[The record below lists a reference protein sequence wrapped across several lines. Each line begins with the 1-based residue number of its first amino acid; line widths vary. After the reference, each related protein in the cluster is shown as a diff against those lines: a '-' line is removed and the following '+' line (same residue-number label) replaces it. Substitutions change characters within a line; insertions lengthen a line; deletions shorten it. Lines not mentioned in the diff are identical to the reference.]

1 ARVTCGACPACPPA
15 AAAAPCPG
23 CPSCPDCSLTCGSG
37 PGWWAVLAA
46 LGAGLA
52 AGGSLRVT
60 LGWAARVASLFV
72 GGTDPPRREG
82 AAPVTLL
89 VEDDGAGQMAAAAM
103 RTLDVPEA
111 QVCVNYDDDDN
122 FRWHHRVLLEQ
133 LSPGVW
139 VAATPDGEVLT
150 LDLSKHLVVPLRRGS
165 AFPVRVR
172 GQVYAFGDQSDEDI
186 EALRVEARGLALVM
200 GVSGPAG
207 TAGGVVPRW
216 IVSDPGSPEFGREL
230 DLHLIGNPERLISR
244 DAVGI
249 AMLSEEEGWV
259 SVENVQQADEED
271 WRAEKRRG
279 PGRDPR
285 ILPLARRGRGV
296 QVTLGEA
303 IAKMN
308 AVDFDDWPFRGPK
321 ALPELLAAILATG
334 LTLTSYWGY
343 WVSESGVSRNAAVA
357 QEVRHALNQL
367 HHAVTYDLV
376 DPSNLASLELLG
388 RRVLQIQR
396 AVKRCPRHPSF
407 EGLGLML
414 SSSLDESGGVV
425 TSRFDAFVAEEQKSQ
440 GIILKQER
448 MYREEQESEA
458 KKYERQGDDRERGSR
473 ADPKGKVKP
482 KPKAAAKESVIK
494 RVRRR
499 IRGFGDRPKDMD
511 CAGALQELLKC
522 KDLYSNM
529 GEASTRRD
537 YDADKLNVLR
547 RAPHDRP
554 RQLRDVAPRHVTEAL
569 DHFDSDVV
577 RPAPNIPEDEV
588 IVEPYWDP
596 LLNPRDPQNRPRL
609 VDFLRRLAARGLVDG
624 RARRKARVSTFFV
637 AKKNGDIRMVVD
649 ARQPNQLHK
658 LPPRTVLASG
668 EALGSINLLDAVGA
682 SPEDLADFDGC
693 YESLCAGSV
702 DLMDGFYQFA
712 DPSWGSWMCFDV
724 EVTADELGLDSIY
737 DEKLGRR
744 VAVSGDDVIW
754 PCFAAL
760 PMGWSWALWICHEVL
775 VDAMVEAGL
784 PGDGWCL
791 DKARAPTLVGQAVV
805 RAPYVDNGNL
815 VSLSA
820 PALNDRLDK
829 LTAELDRRG
838 LRWHELERAQP
849 GLVILGLVLD
859 GREGRL
865 RHTAKRAWRLYL
877 ALHHVLRTPWLARW
891 QLRRIVGHLVHYFS
905 VVRPGLSV
913 LGACYTFI
921 GDGDLS
927 PVVRLPGDV
936 LGELAVAAGLV
947 FLGEVDLC
955 RVPSDVAFTTDSSL
969 RGYAVCEARLE
980 PWEVLAATRWRER
993 QRFVATEPEVAP
1005 DDEQYEGRAAG
1016 FCDISEPLPVE
1027 LPPRLRHAVAKR
1039 RRVELE
1045 IGAPPEPL
1053 ADALLDAGRWVE
1065 RRRGAWRRP
1074 GRIHA
1079 LEARAAVAPLWRAA
1093 GDVNFHGKEILS
1105 LCDNMSSVLAF
1116 EKGRATNFELL
1127 AQCRRA
1133 AAVCFGCEI
1142 RWRPRHVPGIYNVA
1156 DHGSRA
1162 ADRGELLPG
1171 RYRGRGALSA
1181 PTSGSRRIPVV
1192 PPAAGWAKASPTTA
1206 TEFEI
1211 GREQAELLG
1220 VKGIKMKSR
1229 EYSPTSDP
1237 DEIDMNM
1244 FEASLLHPSLL
1255 EFLYGAHMYTLGHAK
1270 ILNRTLLSALGLLQ
1284 FYNGAHLYILG
1295 HTKSLNGHWLSA
1307 LGLLKF
1313 LDGHLVEH
1321 WLKSGEVWWV
1331 HLGLPCTRWVPV
1343 GGTRDPS
1350 PADRTLVAFTVRVLR
1365 LCRTLGIFVT
1375 FENPPASRVWKW
1387 PALQRELQRL
1397 AWPKVLFDSCRFGA
1411 PFKKPGPASDARLD
1425 VADDSGRGLPT
1436 QLVPPAGLVGQ
1447 GGPPRS
1453 TRARAA
1459 ADVAVAPAPAQPR
1472 SHWQPRA
1479 TAGVGAREADV
1490 EAGADSAV
1498 LTPRRAG
1505 RSQRD
1510 PVPRPV
1516 AVAARRRRAQAA
1528 ARGDVAA
1535 SQRQAAPG
1543 EYLRLASLRP
1553 ATVDSYTSAV
1563 IELTDYANRRGLLLT
1578 TPELADETLNLYF
1591 EDLFFAGEPQ
1601 YLARNAL
1608 HGLCKVRGWSA
1619 SRPRFHKAKDA
1630 LTGWAAKLPA
1640 TPREPP
1646 PFEAVQLTC
1655 AVLDNGTT
1663 SDLLACLASVTG
1675 FDMYFRPGELLAI
1688 KPEHVFGSRTSG
1700 RASDITVVVAPLGD
1714 DKPAKN
1720 KDFDCTV
1727 KAGTDLP

>member
-1 ARVTCGACPACPPA
+1 
-15 AAAAPCPG
+15 
-23 CPSCPDCSLTCGSG
+23 
-37 PGWWAVLAA
+37 
-46 LGAGLA
+46 
-52 AGGSLRVT
+52 
-60 LGWAARVASLFV
+60 
-72 GGTDPPRREG
+72 
-82 AAPVTLL
+82 
-89 VEDDGAGQMAAAAM
+89 
-103 RTLDVPEA
+103 
-111 QVCVNYDDDDN
+111 
-122 FRWHHRVLLEQ
+122 
-133 LSPGVW
+133 
-139 VAATPDGEVLT
+139 
-150 LDLSKHLVVPLRRGS
+150 
-165 AFPVRVR
+165 
-172 GQVYAFGDQSDEDI
+172 
-186 EALRVEARGLALVM
+186 
-200 GVSGPAG
+200 
-207 TAGGVVPRW
+207 
-216 IVSDPGSPEFGREL
+216 
-230 DLHLIGNPERLISR
+230 
-244 DAVGI
+244 
-249 AMLSEEEGWV
+249 MLSEEEGWV
-259 SVENVQQADEED
+259 SVENV
-271 WRAEKRRG
+271 
-279 PGRDPR
+279 
-285 ILPLARRGRGV
+285 
-296 QVTLGEA
+296 TLGEA
-303 IAKMN
+303 LAKMN
-308 AVDFDDWPFRGPK
+308 AVDFDDWPFRGPR

-414 SSSLDESGGVV
+414 SSSLDESGGIV

-440 GIILKQER
+440 GIILKQGR

-473 ADPKGKVKP
+473 ADPKGKAKP

-547 RAPHDRP
+547 RAPQDRP

-588 IVEPYWDP
+588 IVEPYWGP

-624 RARRKARVSTFFV
+624 RARRKACVSTFFV

-724 EVTADELGLDSIY
+724 EVTADELGIDSIY

-784 PGDGWCL
+784 PSDGWCL

-815 VSLSA
+815 ASLSA

-877 ALHHVLRTPWLARW
+877 ALHHVLRIPWLARW

-927 PVVRLPGDV
+927 TVVRLPGDV

-955 RVPSDVAFTTDSSL
+955 RVPSDIAFTTDSSL

-980 PWEVLAATRWRER
+980 PWEVPAATRWRER

-1027 LPPRLRHAVAKR
+1027 LPPRLRHAAAKR

-1045 IGAPPEPL
+1045 IGVPPEPL

-1093 GDVNFHGKEILS
+1093 ADVNFHGKEILS

-1181 PTSGSRRIPVV
+1181 PTSGSRRMPVV
-1192 PPAAGWAKASPTTA
+1192 PPAAGKAEASPTTA
-1206 TEFEI
+1206 VEFEI
-1211 GREQAELLG
+1211 
-1220 VKGIKMKSR
+1220 GIKMKSR
-1229 EYSPTSDP
+1229 KYSPTSDP
-1237 DEIDMNM
+1237 DKIDTSML
-1244 FEASLLHPSLL
+1244 ETYLLHSSLL

-1270 ILNRTLLSALGLLQ
+1270 ILNRTLLSALGLLR
-1284 FYNGAHLYILG
+1284 FYNGAHLYVLG
-1295 HTKSLNGHWLSA
+1295 HTKSLNGHW
-1307 LGLLKF
+1307 
-1313 LDGHLVEH
+1313 
-1321 WLKSGEVWWV
+1321 
-1331 HLGLPCTRWVPV
+1331 WVPV
-1343 GGTRDPS
+1343 GGTRDPA
-1350 PADRTLVAFTVRVLR
+1350 PADRTLVAFTVRVVR
-1365 LCRTLGIFVT
+1365 LCRSLGIFVT

-1387 PALQRELQRL
+1387 PALERELQRL

-1411 PFKKPGPASDARLD
+1411 PFKKPGAIAGSLPGLGHLALRCCCACRHRVELQGKVRHPTRGWTWRTTLAGAYLPSWCRLLVSLAGPDAPQS
-1425 VADDSGRGLPT
+1425 AFG
-1436 QLVPPAGLVGQ
+1436 
-1447 GGPPRS
+1447 RS
-1453 TRARAA
+1453 TQDDLQARAHA
-1459 ADVAVAPAPAQPR
+1459 LASA
-1472 SHWQPRA
+1472 
-1479 TAGVGAREADV
+1479 AGVAELRGV
-1490 EAGADSAV
+1490 
-1498 LTPRRAG
+1498 T
-1505 RSQRD
+1505 
-1510 PVPRPV
+1510 
-1516 AVAARRRRAQAA
+1516 AA

-1535 SQRQAAPG
+1535 GQRQAAPG

-1563 IELTDYANRRGLLLT
+1563 TELTDYANRRGLLLT

-1608 HGLCKVRGWSA
+1608 YGLCKVRGWSA

-1630 LTGWAAKLPA
+1630 LTGWSAKLPT

-1663 SDLLACLASVTG
+1663 SDLLACLASATG

-1700 RASDITVVVAPLGD
+1700 RASDITVVVAPLAGSSSELDPEFTNTLNEKFHVAWPGEFNLIGMPKDADIVSPSSALLVVNATLEDVGLKDCDDLLIRKVTVFGTKLGSVSSLEFTIGSDDFNTTDALGLKIDGVSKTVTEFLAEMPTCTFTRPRVVALPTKNSFRKRSAMYSAICNIGD
-1714 DKPAKN
+1714 VPNTLTLTWSSVWRKNYGDVYYQNDLEVFVSGAKKKWCCEN
-1720 KDFDCTV
+1720 YEAPLDCEDVLLGAQSAAEGADDATPGSVTTTASTTTETTSLAQVQERYDCREGYAKWETGWSDSKKVLSRAAKRCADGTRGPGKDLGAYALAPSPSNPWRV
-1727 KAGTDLP
+1727 AM

>member
-1 ARVTCGACPACPPA
+1 MPAPSWLGAPPGLTGPGPDSA
-15 AAAAPCPG
+15 AANA
-23 CPSCPDCSLTCGSG
+23 SR
-37 PGWWAVLAA
+37 
-46 LGAGLA
+46 
-52 AGGSLRVT
+52 AGGTSSIAT
-60 LGWAARVASLFV
+60 L
-72 GGTDPPRREG
+72 
-82 AAPVTLL
+82 
-89 VEDDGAGQMAAAAM
+89 
-103 RTLDVPEA
+103 
-111 QVCVNYDDDDN
+111 
-122 FRWHHRVLLEQ
+122 
-133 LSPGVW
+133 
-139 VAATPDGEVLT
+139 
-150 LDLSKHLVVPLRRGS
+150 
-165 AFPVRVR
+165 
-172 GQVYAFGDQSDEDI
+172 I
-186 EALRVEARGLALVM
+186 
-200 GVSGPAG
+200 
-207 TAGGVVPRW
+207 
-216 IVSDPGSPEFGREL
+216 
-230 DLHLIGNPERLISR
+230 
-244 DAVGI
+244 
-249 AMLSEEEGWV
+249 
-259 SVENVQQADEED
+259 VENVPLCLGIWPSVLLVLTTVIGGLSRLWGRSTRWQAH
-271 WRAEKRRG
+271 G
-279 PGRDPR
+279 
-285 ILPLARRGRGV
+285 
-296 QVTLGEA
+296 LG
-303 IAKMN
+303 
-308 AVDFDDWPFRGPK
+308 
-321 ALPELLAAILATG
+321 
-334 LTLTSYWGY
+334 
-343 WVSESGVSRNAAVA
+343 GVS
-357 QEVRHALNQL
+357 
-367 HHAVTYDLV
+367 
-376 DPSNLASLELLG
+376 SLE
-388 RRVLQIQR
+388 R
-396 AVKRCPRHPSF
+396 P
-407 EGLGLML
+407 
-414 SSSLDESGGVV
+414 
-425 TSRFDAFVAEEQKSQ
+425 
-440 GIILKQER
+440 
-448 MYREEQESEA
+448 
-458 KKYERQGDDRERGSR
+458 
-473 ADPKGKVKP
+473 
-482 KPKAAAKESVIK
+482 ESVIK

-499 IRGFGDRPKDMD
+499 VRGFGDRPKDMD

-537 YDADKLNVLR
+537 YDADTLNVLR

-569 DHFDSDVV
+569 DHFNSDVV
-577 RPAPNIPEDEV
+577 RPTPSIPEDEV

-596 LLNPRDPQNRPRL
+596 LLNPRDPRNRPRL

-624 RARRKARVSTFFV
+624 RARRKACVSTFFV

-775 VDAMVEAGL
+775 VDAMDEAGL

-815 VSLSA
+815 VALSA

-913 LGACYTFI
+913 LGSCYTFI

-980 PWEVLAATRWRER
+980 PREVLAATRWRER
-993 QRFVATEPEVAP
+993 QRFVAIEPEVAP
-1005 DDEQYEGRAAG
+1005 DDEHYEGRAAG
-1016 FCDISEPLPVE
+1016 FCDISGPLPVE
-1027 LPPRLRHAVAKR
+1027 VPPRLRHAVAKR

-1045 IGAPPEPL
+1045 IGVPPEPL
-1053 ADALLDAGRWVE
+1053 AAALLDAGRWVE

-1133 AAVCFGCEI
+1133 AAVCLGCEI
-1142 RWRPRHVPGIYNVA
+1142 RWRPRHVPGIHNVA

-1162 ADRGELLPG
+1162 ADRGELLAG
-1171 RYRGRGALSA
+1171 RYRGRGALSS
-1181 PTSGSRRIPVV
+1181 PTSGCRRSPVV
-1192 PPAAGWAKASPTTA
+1192 PPAAGRAEAPPTA
-1206 TEFEI
+1206 VIEFQI
-1211 GREQAELLG
+1211 GREQAESLG
-1220 VKGIKMKSR
+1220 
-1229 EYSPTSDP
+1229 
-1237 DEIDMNM
+1237 M
-1244 FEASLLHPSLL
+1244 FDASLLHSSLL
-1255 EFLYGAHMYTLGHAK
+1255 EFLYGAHVDILEHAK
-1270 ILNRTLLSALGLLQ
+1270 VLNRTLLSALGLLK
-1284 FYNGAHLYILG
+1284 FFNRAHLYTLG
-1295 HTKSLNGHWLSA
+1295 HTKSLNGHRLSA

-1313 LDGHLVEH
+1313 LDGVPFV
-1321 WLKSGEVWWV
+1321 K
-1331 HLGLPCTRWVPV
+1331 WVPV
-1343 GGTRDPS
+1343 GGTRDPL
-1350 PADRTLVAFTVRVLR
+1350 PADRALVAFTVRALR

-1411 PFKKPGPASDARLD
+1411 PFKKPGAQAEANVTVSPVQWPWPPGAAERRL
-1425 VADDSGRGLPT
+1425 
-1436 QLVPPAGLVGQ
+1436 
-1447 GGPPRS
+1447 
-1453 TRARAA
+1453 
-1459 ADVAVAPAPAQPR
+1459 
-1472 SHWQPRA
+1472 PRA
-1479 TAGVGAREADV
+1479 ET
-1490 EAGADSAV
+1490 S
-1498 LTPRRAG
+1498 L
-1505 RSQRD
+1505 
-1510 PVPRPV
+1510 PVSGKPTR
-1516 AVAARRRRAQAA
+1516 
-1528 ARGDVAA
+1528 
-1535 SQRQAAPG
+1535 G
-1543 EYLRLASLRP
+1543 EYLRLAPLQPS
-1553 ATVDSYTSAV
+1553 TVDSYTSAV
-1563 IELTDYANRRGLLLT
+1563 IGLTDYANRRSLLLT
-1578 TPELADETLNLYF
+1578 TPELTNETLVLCF
-1591 EDLFFAGEPQ
+1591 EDSFFGEQQDEGGLEADDDILGRTGGPAHHRFGPGA
-1601 YLARNAL
+1601 ARRLYWREDFAAAP
-1608 HGLCKVRGWSA
+1608 WPS
-1619 SRPRFHKAKDA
+1619 
-1630 LTGWAAKLPA
+1630 AKLQRIADSPVVWR
-1640 TPREPP
+1640 PEWRVGPE
-1646 PFEAVQLTC
+1646 
-1655 AVLDNGTT
+1655 
-1663 SDLLACLASVTG
+1663 DLLTRALRSAPLRGASC
-1675 FDMYFRPGELLAI
+1675 PGRC
-1688 KPEHVFGSRTSG
+1688 SRKISPSA
-1700 RASDITVVVAPLGD
+1700 RASS
-1714 DKPAKN
+1714 
-1720 KDFDCTV
+1720 
-1727 KAGTDLP
+1727 

>member
-1 ARVTCGACPACPPA
+1 MVVPWAAAGPWAASIATAWLSRCPACPEARVACGACPVCPPA

-23 CPSCPDCSLTCGSG
+23 CPSCPGCSLTCGTG

-46 LGAGLA
+46 LAAGLA
-52 AGGSLRVT
+52 GGGSLRVV
-60 LGWAARVASLFV
+60 LGWAARAASLFV
-72 GGTDPPRREG
+72 GRTDLPRREG
-82 AAPVTLL
+82 AAPVGLL
-89 VEDDGAGQMAAAAM
+89 VEDDGAGQ
-103 RTLDVPEA
+103 
-111 QVCVNYDDDDN
+111 VCASYDDDEN
-122 FRWHHRVLLEQ
+122 LRRHHRELLKQ
-133 LSPGVW
+133 LCPGVW
-139 VAATPDGEVLT
+139 VPTTPDGEVLT
-150 LDLSKHLVVPLRRGS
+150 LDLSKHLVGPLRRAS
-165 AFPVRVR
+165 PFPAWVR
-172 GQVYAFGDQSDEDI
+172 GQVYAFGDQSNEDI
-186 EALRVEARGLALVM
+186 EALREEARGLALAM
-200 GVSGPAG
+200 GVSAPAG
-207 TAGGVVPRW
+207 AAGGVVPRW
-216 IVSDPGSPEFGREL
+216 IVSDPGSPEFWREL

-249 AMLSEEEGWV
+249 ALLSEEEGRV
-259 SVENVQQADEED
+259 SVEGAQQADEEG
-271 WRAEKRRG
+271 RRGEKRRG
-279 PGRDPR
+279 PGRDPG
-285 ILPLARRGRGV
+285 ILPLARRARGG

-303 IAKMN
+303 IARMN
-308 AVDFDDWPFRGPK
+308 AVDFGDWPSWGSR
-321 ALPELLAAILATG
+321 ALPELLAAILVTG

-343 WVSESGVSRNAAVA
+343 WVSESRVSRNAVVA

-367 HHAVTYDLV
+367 HHAATYDLV

-396 AVKRCPRHPSF
+396 AVKRCPRHLSF
-407 EGLGLML
+407 EGLDLTPI
-414 SSSLDESGGVV
+414 SSLDESRGVA
-425 TSRFDAFVAEEQKSQ
+425 TSKFDAFVAKGQEAQ
-440 GIILKQER
+440 GIILKEEQ
-448 MYREEQESEA
+448 MYRVEQVSEA
-458 KKYERQGDDRERGSR
+458 KKYERQGDDRERDPR

-482 KPKAAAKESVIK
+482 MPKAAVKESVIK

-499 IRGFGDRPKDMD
+499 VRGFGDRPKDMD

-569 DHFDSDVV
+569 DHFNSDVV
-577 RPAPNIPEDEV
+577 RPTPSIPEDEV

-596 LLNPRDPQNRPRL
+596 LLNPRDPRNRPRL

-624 RARRKARVSTFFV
+624 RARRKACVSTFFV

-775 VDAMVEAGL
+775 VDAMDEAGL

-815 VSLSA
+815 VALSA

-913 LGACYTFI
+913 LGSCYTFI

-1005 DDEQYEGRAAG
+1005 DDEHYEGRAAG
-1016 FCDISEPLPVE
+1016 FCDISGPLPVE
-1027 LPPRLRHAVAKR
+1027 VPPRLRHAVA
-1039 RRVELE
+1039 
-1045 IGAPPEPL
+1045 P
-1053 ADALLDAGRWVE
+1053 
-1065 RRRGAWRRP
+1065 
-1074 GRIHA
+1074 
-1079 LEARAAVAPLWRAA
+1079 

-1133 AAVCFGCEI
+1133 AAVCLGCEI
-1142 RWRPRHVPGIYNVA
+1142 RWRPRHVPGMHNVA

-1162 ADRGELLPG
+1162 ADRGELLAG
-1171 RYRGRGALSA
+1171 RYRGRGALST
-1181 PTSGSRRIPVV
+1181 PTSGCRRSPVV
-1192 PPAAGWAKASPTTA
+1192 PPAAGRAEAPPTA
-1206 TEFEI
+1206 VIEFQI
-1211 GREQAELLG
+1211 GREQHA
-1220 VKGIKMKSR
+1220 
-1229 EYSPTSDP
+1229 PTTDP
-1237 DEIDMNM
+1237 DKTNLSM
-1244 FEASLLHPSLL
+1244 FDASLLHSSLL
-1255 EFLYGAHMYTLGHAK
+1255 EFLYGAHVYILEHAK
-1270 ILNRTLLSALGLLQ
+1270 VLNRTLLSALGLLK
-1284 FYNGAHLYILG
+1284 FFNRAHLYTLG
-1295 HTKSLNGHWLSA
+1295 HTKSLNGHRLSA
-1307 LGLLKF
+1307 LGLLK
-1313 LDGHLVEH
+1313 
-1321 WLKSGEVWWV
+1321 
-1331 HLGLPCTRWVPV
+1331 WVPV
-1343 GGTRDPS
+1343 GGTRDPL
-1350 PADRTLVAFTVRVLR
+1350 PADRALVAFTVRALR

-1411 PFKKPGPASDARLD
+1411 PFKKPGAIAGSLPGLGHFALRCCCAGRHRVELQGKVRHPTRGWTWRATLAGAYPPSWCRLLVSLAGPDAPQS
-1425 VADDSGRGLPT
+1425 AFG
-1436 QLVPPAGLVGQ
+1436 
-1447 GGPPRS
+1447 RS
-1453 TRARAA
+1453 TQDDLQAWAHA
-1459 ADVAVAPAPAQPR
+1459 LA
-1472 SHWQPRA
+1472 S
-1479 TAGVGAREADV
+1479 TAGVAE
-1490 EAGADSAV
+1490 
-1498 LTPRRAG
+1498 PRG
-1505 RSQRD
+1505 
-1510 PVPRPV
+1510 
-1516 AVAARRRRAQAA
+1516 AQAEANVTLSPAQWPWPPGA
-1528 ARGDVAA
+1528 AERRLPRVETSLPVSGKPT
-1535 SQRQAAPG
+1535 RG
-1543 EYLRLASLRP
+1543 EYLRLASLQP
-1553 ATVDSYTSAV
+1553 STVDSYTSAV
-1563 IELTDYANRRGLLLT
+1563 IGLTDYANRRSLLLA
-1578 TPELADETLNLYF
+1578 TPELTNETL
-1591 EDLFFAGEPQ
+1591 DLCFGNSFF
-1601 YLARNAL
+1601 
-1608 HGLCKVRGWSA
+1608 
-1619 SRPRFHKAKDA
+1619 
-1630 LTGWAAKLPA
+1630 
-1640 TPREPP
+1640 REPP
-1646 PFEAVQLTC
+1646 QCEAVQLTC
-1655 AVLDNGTT
+1655 
-1663 SDLLACLASVTG
+1663 
-1675 FDMYFRPGELLAI
+1675 
-1688 KPEHVFGSRTSG
+1688 
-1700 RASDITVVVAPLGD
+1700 D
-1714 DKPAKN
+1714 DKP
-1720 KDFDCTV
+1720 
-1727 KAGTDLP
+1727 